1 MSEKDLDKIEPVDF
15 DLTESPLFSNQA
27 AQVVSNKPSAKV
39 LITLAGLMLV
49 ALFVIFV
56 LPTVVTEY
64 ELPLERRADNIADQA
79 LSALPNPATTISP
92 FEAAQRALQRKEAQ
106 DVLAELLGKQAELD
120 GLNVAQ
126 WAESDY
132 DEALE
137 KASIGDDYY
146 RTQDFELAQDSY
158 AQGREALVLLLDSV
172 PVVVSRTLID
182 AQQTFEAGDSEQ
194 ALAKYDLALLLD
206 PESEAAAIGL
216 QRSEALEEVKGL
228 LAQADELFESGEL
241 ELAQEVYQQ
250 ALKRDSYNDRARAR
264 VNETAALITENEFSK
279 IMSRGY
285 MLLESGEPEQAIAA
299 FQLATGLGIHE
310 EQALAAITQT
320 ENEIANA
327 EINQIRGII
336 TQAEG
341 DEQWQLAV
349 DEYDKVLAI
358 DANLLFAIS
367 GRDYAGKRARLDRL
381 LVEGIDNPHRFSEDA
396 VFEQILDVYYTGRA
410 IDPPGPVLIR
420 QLDVLEGLLENS
432 QIAIEIQLV
441 SDRFTEV
448 TLLRI
453 GNLGKFEQQSIS
465 LKPGRYVAVGRR
477 SGYREVREEFTVG
490 FGRTPS
496 SVVVRCEERV
506 VATNGR

>member
-1 MSEKDLDKIEPVDF
+1 MSEKDIDKIEPVDF

-39 LITLAGLMLV
+39 LVALAGLMLV

-79 LSALPNPATTISP
+79 LSPVPDPATAISP

-106 DVLAELLGKQAELD
+106 DVLAELLAKQAELE

-126 WAESDY
+126 WAEADY

-146 RTQDFELAQDSY
+146 RSQDFELARDSY
-158 AQGREALVLLLDSV
+158 AQGRDALVLLLDSV
-172 PVVVSRTLID
+172 PVVVSQTLIE
-182 AQQTFEAGDSEQ
+182 AQQAFESGDSEQ

-216 QRSEALEEVKGL
+216 QRSEALEEVNGL
-228 LAQADELFESGEL
+228 LAQADKLFESGEL
-241 ELAQEVYQQ
+241 ALAREKYQQ

-264 VNETAALITENEFSK
+264 VGETAALITENEFSK

-285 MLLESGEPEQAIAA
+285 TLLESGEPEQAIAA
-299 FQLATGLGIHE
+299 FQRASGLGIHE

-327 EINQIRGII
+327 EINQIRSVII
-336 TQAEG
+336 QAEG

-381 LVEGIDNPHRFSEDA
+381 LVEGIDNP
-396 VFEQILDVYYTGRA
+396 
-410 IDPPGPVLIR
+410 
-420 QLDVLEGLLENS
+420 
-432 QIAIEIQLV
+432 
-441 SDRFTEV
+441 
-448 TLLRI
+448 
-453 GNLGKFEQQSIS
+453 
-465 LKPGRYVAVGRR
+465 
-477 SGYREVREEFTVG
+477 
-490 FGRTPS
+490 
-496 SVVVRCEERV
+496 
-506 VATNGR
+506 

>member
-1 MSEKDLDKIEPVDF
+1 MSEKDIDKIEPVDF

-39 LITLAGLMLV
+39 LVALAGLMLV

-79 LSALPNPATTISP
+79 LSPVPDPATAISP

-106 DVLAELLGKQAELD
+106 DVLAELLAKQAELD

-132 DEALE
+132 DQALG
-137 KASIGDDYY
+137 KAGIGDDYY
-146 RTQDFELAQDSY
+146 RTQDFELARDSY

-172 PVVVSRTLID
+172 PVVVSQTLIQ
-182 AQQTFEAGDSEQ
+182 AQQAFETGDSEQ
-194 ALAKYDLALLLD
+194 ALAKFDLALLLD

-216 QRSEALEEVKGL
+216 QRSETLEEVKGL

-241 ELAQEVYQQ
+241 ALAREKYQQ

-264 VNETAALITENEFSK
+264 VGETAALITENEFSK

-285 MLLESGEPEQAIAA
+285 SLLESGEPEQAIAD
-299 FQLATGLGIHE
+299 FQRASGLGIHE
-310 EQALAAITQT
+310 EQALAAIAQT

-327 EINQIRGII
+327 EINQIRGVI

-381 LVEGIDNPHRFSEDA
+381 LVEGIDNPERFSEDA

-410 IDPPGPVLIR
+410 IDPPGLVLIR
-420 QLDVLEGLLENS
+420 QLDTLEGLLENS

-453 GNLGKFEQQSIS
+453 GNLGKFEQQSIA

-477 SGYREVREEFTVG
+477 AGYREVREEFTVG
-490 FGRTPS
+490 FGLTPS

-506 VATNGR
+506 VATNRR

>member
-27 AQVVSNKPSAKV
+27 AQIVSNKPSAKV
-39 LITLAGLMLV
+39 LITLAGLVLV

-79 LSALPNPATTISP
+79 LSPVPDPATAISP

-106 DVLAELLGKQAELD
+106 DVLAELLAKQAELD

-132 DEALE
+132 DQALG
-137 KASIGDDYY
+137 KAGIGDDYY
-146 RTQDFELAQDSY
+146 RTQDFELARDSY

-172 PVVVSRTLID
+172 PVVVSQALIE
-182 AQQTFEAGDSEQ
+182 AQQAFEIGDSEQ

-241 ELAQEVYQQ
+241 EPAREVYQQ

-264 VNETAALITENEFSK
+264 VDETAALITENEFSK

-285 MLLESGEPEQAIAA
+285 MLLESGEPEQAIAV
-299 FQLATGLGIHE
+299 FQRATGLGIHE
-310 EQALAAITQT
+310 EQALAAIILT

-327 EINQIRGII
+327 EINQIRGVI

-367 GRDYAGKRARLDRL
+367 GRDYAGKRARLDHL
-381 LVEGIDNPHRFSEDA
+381 LVEGIDNPERFSEDT

-420 QLDVLEGLLENS
+420 QLDALEGLLENS

-453 GNLGKFEQQSIS
+453 GNLGKFEQQSVS

-477 SGYREVREEFTVG
+477 AGYREVREEFTVG
-490 FGRTPS
+490 FGLTPS

-506 VATNGR
+506 VATNRR

>member
-106 DVLAELLGKQAELD
+106 DVLAELLAKQAELD

-182 AQQTFEAGDSEQ
+182 AQQAFEAGDSEQ

-250 ALKRDSYNDRARAR
+250 AFKRDSYNDRARAR

-327 EINQIRGII
+327 EINQ
-336 TQAEG
+336 
-341 DEQWQLAV
+341 
-349 DEYDKVLAI
+349 
-358 DANLLFAIS
+358 
-367 GRDYAGKRARLDRL
+367 
-381 LVEGIDNPHRFSEDA
+381 
-396 VFEQILDVYYTGRA
+396 
-410 IDPPGPVLIR
+410 
-420 QLDVLEGLLENS
+420 
-432 QIAIEIQLV
+432 
-441 SDRFTEV
+441 
-448 TLLRI
+448 
-453 GNLGKFEQQSIS
+453 
-465 LKPGRYVAVGRR
+465 
-477 SGYREVREEFTVG
+477 
-490 FGRTPS
+490 
-496 SVVVRCEERV
+496 
-506 VATNGR
+506 

>member
-39 LITLAGLMLV
+39 LLTLAGLMLA

-56 LPTVVTEY
+56 LPAVVTEY
-64 ELPLERRADNIADQA
+64 ELPLERRADNIEDQGRS
-79 LSALPNPATTISP
+79 LVPESATAISP
-92 FEAAQRALQRKEAQ
+92 FEVAQSALQRKAAQ
-106 DVLAELLGKQAELD
+106 DVLAELLARQVELD

-146 RTQDFELAQDSY
+146 RTQDFELARDLY
-158 AQGREALVLLLDSV
+158 AQGRDDLVLLLDSV
-172 PVVVSRTLID
+172 PVVVSHTLIE
-182 AQQTFEAGDSEQ
+182 AQLAFKSGDSEQ

-250 ALKRDSYNDRARAR
+250 ALNRDSYNDRARAK
-264 VNETAALITENEFSK
+264 VGETAALITENEFSK

-285 MLLESGEPEQAIAA
+285 TLLESGEPELAIAA
-299 FQLATGLGIHE
+299 FLRATGLGIHE

-327 EINQIRGII
+327 EINQIRAII

-358 DANLLFAIS
+358 DANLLFAIN
-367 GRDYAGKRARLDRL
+367 GRDYAGKRALLDRL
-381 LVEGIDNPHRFSEDA
+381 LVEGIDNPERFSEDA

-410 IDPPGPVLIR
+410 IEPTGPVLFQ
-420 QLDVLEGLLENS
+420 QLDTLEGLLENS
-432 QIAIEIQLV
+432 QIAIEIQLI
-441 SDRFTEV
+441 SDMFTEV

-453 GNLGKFEQQSIS
+453 GNLGKFGQQSVS

-477 SGYREVREEFTVG
+477 AGYREVREEFTVG
-490 FGRTPS
+490 FGLTPS

-506 VATNGR
+506 VATNRR